1 LNSLLNVF
9 LIRVMLW
16 LLAFS
21 CFFATLNYLFFIS
34 SFRGTPYSSGIY
46 LYNINAVSTDGKQ
59 KFQATKKMLLIK

>member
-34 SFRGTPYSSGIY
+34 SFRGTPYFFSANGKIF
-46 LYNINAVSTDGKQ
+46 TD
-59 KFQATKKMLLIK
+59 IK